1 MNPNEEVMTYLRT
14 EYQGVLS
21 EEEILDHYERYV
33 NFIQARE
40 LISRFQLFPLLP
52 RNLLDIGCGYGSF
65 VIEARKIGIAAQGI
79 DSSRFE
85 IDFARNRLSSSLP
98 QKIDASEIFILGDS
112 ISLEIPENK
121 YEVITALNVLEHV
134 SDRDVFLEQVFRS
147 LRPGGS
153 FHFICPNYAS
163 WRREAHYRVMWAP
176 YLSKKLAHRYLQA
189 RSRNP
194 FFLDNFIFP
203 VYKRS
208 LIHKLKNLGFS
219 IHPPPHR
226 LLKLENPSLIYSR
239 YLRLGLVV
247 GKRLRL
253 LILVRAIITLWTRN
267 PFTRGIDL
275 VARKYQCDSL
285 P

>member
-1 MNPNEEVMTYLRT
+1 MNPNEEVMKYLQS

-21 EEEILDHYERYV
+21 HEEISDHYERYV

-40 LISRFQLFPLLP
+40 LIARFQLFPILP

-65 VIEARKIGIAAQGI
+65 VIEARKIGIDAQGI

-85 IDFARNRLSSSLP
+85 IDFARNRLLSSLP
-98 QKIDASEIFILGDS
+98 QKIDASEVFIFGDGTT
-112 ISLEIPENK
+112 LTFPEDG
-121 YEVITALNVLEHV
+121 YEVITAWNVLEHV
-134 SDRDVFLEQVFRS
+134 SDRDAFLKQVFRS

-163 WRREAHYRVMWAP
+163 WRREAHYRVVWAP

-208 LIHKLKNLGFS
+208 LIRELKDLGFS
-219 IHPPPHR
+219 VTPPQHR
-226 LLKLENPSLIYSR
+226 LRKLENPSLIYSR
-239 YLRLGLVV
+239 YLRLGVV
-247 GKRLRL
+247 VCKRLGL
-253 LILVRAIITLWTRN
+253 LVLVRTILVFWTRN

-275 VARKYQCDSL
+275 VAQK
-285 P
+285 